1 MEDIIEKNKKI
12 NIFFCLNEEQ
22 NFITEL
28 KEIIAKE
35 KTKINDKGLFN
46 KSKILDEISYY
57 LGIEDEKR
65 GEIDMRETENI
76 IILYDTY
83 NNITQLLFDFINK
96 FEKGIVLND
105 DHPFFIIL
113 PYEKEEI
120 NMSKNKLIKDINIF
134 QKNKNNK
141 RQLDSRNIFFEEK
154 FTILERIRKIYNYF
168 NENDE
173 EIIDFFNNTY
183 YDKSNTINILTIGKR
198 GSGKST
204 LINKILGE
212 KKAYSHKNAKTL
224 KTKEYYH
231 KYYPLK
237 FVDSA
242 GFEIGEKNQIENVSE
257 FLEKNNLNYI
267 NIYKKI
273 HFIFY
278 LFKNDDKFENIELK
292 IIKQLST
299 YNIDILFI
307 VTYMKEDDKE
317 PFIYNLKEA
326 LKKNSFTNEEI
337 NKIKSNIFCLDLLDK
352 NNSFIISNILSSLN
366 EKLKKYKE
374 SSELIQE
381 YIDYFNNIG
390 NNNENDLMTMPGEE
404 LENII
409 NKSIIGTEKEGILTS
424 KTPQS
429 PDKIIQLIKRTI
441 KDNIF
446 FIDFENDR
454 KEKKRM
460 AQKILRSFEMSAFW
474 WGAIPIPLLDKYLAK
489 KSREKMIFKITK
501 IYDIVVK
508 KREHEKTLK
517 KYKPKED
524 QLGRF
529 TTNSFSDIMTI
540 EGIMNGL
547 SIGFDSIFLP
557 LGITIGVAISYV
569 TGKIS
574 QIEAEKIGE
583 QIIDEFDKEYAK
595 INILDKYYDIAEKLN
610 NNFKLI
616 EKFPYIF
623 KDEWYDIDI
632 HKNI

>member
-28 KEIIAKE
+28 KEIIKSE
-35 KTKINDKGLFN
+35 ETKINYKGLFN
-46 KSKILDEISYY
+46 KSEILDEISYY

-65 GEIDMRETENI
+65 GEIDRREIENI

-96 FEKGIVLND
+96 FEKSIALND

-120 NMSKNKLIKDINIF
+120 KISKSKLIKDINEF

-141 RQLDSRNIFFEEK
+141 RKLDSRNIFFEEK
-154 FTILERIRKIYNYF
+154 NTILERIKKIYNYF
-168 NENDE
+168 NEKDE
-173 EIIDFFNNTY
+173 EAIYFVNTY
-183 YDKSNTINILTIGKR
+183 YDMSNTINILTIGKR

-212 KKAYSHKNAKTL
+212 KKAYAHKNAKTL

-242 GFEIGEKNQIENVSE
+242 GFEIGEKTQIENVSE

-278 LFKNDDKFENIELK
+278 LFKNDDKFENIEFK

-307 VTYMKEDDKE
+307 VTYMKEDDKQ

-326 LKKNSFTNEEI
+326 LKKNSFTKEEI
-337 NKIKSNIFCLDLLDK
+337 NKIMSNIFCLDLLDK
-352 NNSFIISNILSSLN
+352 NNSSIISDILSSLN
-366 EKLKKYKE
+366 KKLKKYKE

-381 YIDYFNNIG
+381 YIDYFYNIG
-390 NNNENDLMTMPGEE
+390 NNNKDDLMTMPDEE
-404 LENII
+404 IKDVI
-409 NKSIIGTEKEGILTS
+409 NNSIMGTEEQGILTN
-424 KTPQS
+424 KTPPS
-429 PDKIIQLIKRTI
+429 LDELIKLIKRTI

-446 FIDFENDR
+446 YIDLKNDR
-454 KEKKRM
+454 NKKKKL
-460 AQKILRSFEMSAFW
+460 AQKILHSFEMPSFW

-501 IYDIVVK
+501 IYDIVVE
-508 KREHEKTLK
+508 KRKEEKTIK
-517 KYKPKED
+517 EYKPKENH
-524 QLGRF
+524 LGRF
-529 TTNSFSDIMTI
+529 IVNSLSDIITVG
-540 EGIMNGL
+540 GIMNAL
-547 SIGFDSIFLP
+547 SIGLESIFLP
-557 LGITIGVAISYV
+557 LGITIGVATFYV
-569 TGKIS
+569 RGKIS

-583 QIIDEFDKEYAK
+583 KIIDEFDKEYAK

-616 EKFPYIF
+616 ENFPYIF
-623 KDEWYDIDI
+623 KDNWYDIDI